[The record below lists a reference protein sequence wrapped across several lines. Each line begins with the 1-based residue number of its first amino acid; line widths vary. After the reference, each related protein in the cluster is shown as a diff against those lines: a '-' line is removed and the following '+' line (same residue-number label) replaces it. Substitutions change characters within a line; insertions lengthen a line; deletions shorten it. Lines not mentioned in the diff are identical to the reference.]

1 MSLIGDVVR
10 AFFKGDTKGSAGWGI
25 FLFKDVSSADRE
37 DRVFLMD
44 ASGEVFVGETGGSFE
59 GDTPEDLV
67 VLLLLR

>member
-10 AFFKGDTKGSAGWGI
+10 AFFKGDTKGNAGWAI
-25 FLFKDVSSADRE
+25 FLFKDVSSTDRE

-44 ASGEVFVGETGGSFE
+44 ASGEVFVGETGGGFE
-59 GDTPEDLV
+59 GDTPEDLI